1 MYADASFGDD
11 PINGRSVTG
20 LVLMLNGGAIMWR
33 SSQQKFVATCT
44 AASELG
50 ALSTGVD
57 ELIDA
62 NCQYVA
68 GVEIESVY
76 ATVTLWR

>member
-50 ALSTGVD
+50 ALPTGVD
-57 ELIDA
+57 ELMPIVSMLLELKLKVFI
-62 NCQYVA
+62 CHRF
-68 GVEIESVY
+68 
-76 ATVTLWR
+76 TLWR